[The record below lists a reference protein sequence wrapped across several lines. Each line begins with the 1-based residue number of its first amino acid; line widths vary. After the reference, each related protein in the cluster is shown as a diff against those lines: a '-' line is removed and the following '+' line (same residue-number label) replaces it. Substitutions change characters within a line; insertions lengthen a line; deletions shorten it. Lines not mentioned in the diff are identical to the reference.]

1 MSLAYGNIHEK
12 RSELEGITLDESI
25 GFSSVAL
32 VYTSDR
38 IEDWKIIK
46 KYKFTKNSSNLFSK
60 GN

>member
-32 VYTSDR
+32 VYTSDK

-46 KYKFTKNSSNLFSK
+46 KYKFTSINI
-60 GN
+60 

>member
-12 RSELEGITLDESI
+12 RSELDEITLDESI

-46 KYKFTKNSSNLFSK
+46 KYRFTTSNI
-60 GN
+60 